1 MAVGSMVAQGAS
13 TPPIF
18 QDKAAEPSKKFPIK
32 ARELRGLWLTS
43 KY

>member
-18 QDKAAEPSKKFPIK
+18 QDKAAEPSKKIPYQSTRVKRFV
-32 ARELRGLWLTS
+32 A
-43 KY
+43 Y